1 MFYFLGLCVV
11 LAAMMLLNS
20 IASFVALLLW
30 KFFGHRITKWS
41 ATTVANA
48 LFLLR
53 TVPTAL
59 GISCV
64 LFLFAPAFLTH
75 EPRAGHEE
83 VSLKLGLVALFSGL
97 GIALA
102 IVRGLAAWR
111 ATSRLTSDWLRHAQ
125 QIKLPNIHLPTYRI
139 AHRFPLIAV
148 VGALRPRL
156 FIASQVFD
164 SLTPDELSAA
174 LDHEAAHVLAN
185 DNLKRGL
192 MRASRDVLLLVPFGR
207 SIDRAWA
214 EAAEVA
220 ADEYA
225 SQRDS
230 RVGVDLA
237 SALVK
242 IARMVPVGA
251 RPAMAAGVFFTGDES
266 PHVFKDR
273 VRRLLQSKK
282 TAPGQVSKSKFSQLP
297 RWIPIGLTL
306 LVVAV
311 TVRQS
316 HVLASVHE
324 LIEHVVYFLE

>member
-1 MFYFLGLCVV
+1 MFFFLGLCVV
-11 LAAMMLLNS
+11 LAAMLLLNS
-20 IASFVALLLW
+20 IASFVAFLLW
-30 KFFGHRITKWS
+30 KFFGHRIAHWS
-41 ATTVANA
+41 AAKVAHS

-53 TVPTAL
+53 TVPTAF

-75 EPRAGHEE
+75 EPRVGHEE
-83 VSLKLGLVALFSGL
+83 VSLKLGLVALFSAL

-102 IVRGLAAWR
+102 AARGLAAWR
-111 ATSRLTSDWLRHAQ
+111 VTSRLASDWLKNAERI
-125 QIKLPNIHLPTYRI
+125 QIPKLHLPAYRVE
-139 AHRFPLIAV
+139 HRFPLIAV

-174 LDHEAAHVLAN
+174 LDHEAGHVRAN

-214 EAAEVA
+214 EASEVA

-225 SQRDS
+225 AHRNS

-237 SALVK
+237 SAMVK
-242 IARMVPVGA
+242 IARMIPVGA
-251 RPAMAAGVFFTGDES
+251 RPAMAAGVFLTGEEG
-266 PHVFKDR
+266 PQVFEDR
-273 VRRLLQSKK
+273 VRRLLQKNNSD
-282 TAPGQVSKSKFSQLP
+282 TEQVTKSRFSQLP

-306 LVVAV
+306 LIVAV

-316 HVLASVHE
+316 HVLASIHSV
-324 LIEHVVYFLE
+324 IEHAVYFLE